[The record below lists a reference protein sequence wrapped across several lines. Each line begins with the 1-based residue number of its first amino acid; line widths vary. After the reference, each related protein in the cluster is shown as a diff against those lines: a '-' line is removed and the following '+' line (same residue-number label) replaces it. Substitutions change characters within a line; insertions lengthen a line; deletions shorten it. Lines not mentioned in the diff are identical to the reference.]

1 MGRAR
6 YKNYWY
12 VVAQTMVRRYPGIK
26 QEKGIQAAI
35 FAKAIEQALED
46 TAKLVDGEI
55 RLRAIQLIY
64 FDKTDT
70 IDGASLKVHA
80 SRRTVQRWCSAFIN
94 SVGRYAGFN

>member
-1 MGRAR
+1 MGRTR

-12 VVAQTMVRRYPGIK
+12 VVAQTMLRRYPGIK
-26 QEKGIQAAI
+26 NEKGFQAVI
-35 FAKAIEQALED
+35 FTQAIEKVIED
-46 TAKLVDGEI
+46 TAKLPDGEL
-55 RLRAIQLIY
+55 RLKAIQLIY